1 MTRRESSLDDLIRA
15 QRESGGMTA
24 AQRAHNRARLLS
36 RALAGTAA
44 SVASVSGAST
54 LASATRAGI
63 GSWVAKATLGMVLV
77 GAAGTAYV
85 ATRPA
90 AVTSAPAAA
99 VQPAGKTEPVSQ
111 PAATG
116 ASPAP
121 TTSESRP
128 AELVPGAPASA
139 STRPRAARSAPASA
153 SLAVEVQLMH
163 DVDSALRAGRPE
175 LALTLLDERR
185 GGDGGVM
192 GEERMAA
199 RIVTLCQLGRV
210 DAARTEA
217 TRFLHDRPRS
227 PLAARVRATCA
238 KPVANDAARK
248 LP

>member
-1 MTRRESSLDDLIRA
+1 MTRREPSLDDLIRA
-15 QRESGGMTA
+15 QRETGGMTA

-44 SVASVSGAST
+44 SVASVSVAST
-54 LASATRAGI
+54 LAAATRTSAQSWIAKVSLGI
-63 GSWVAKATLGMVLV
+63 VLA

-90 AVTSAPAAA
+90 AVRAAA
-99 VQPAGKTEPVSQ
+99 AAAQPAPKT
-111 PAATG
+111 
-116 ASPAP
+116 
-121 TTSESRP
+121 
-128 AELVPGAPASA
+128 APASEPA
-139 STRPRAARSAPASA
+139 AIGTLPPPAASEAMPALPSTRPHAAHPALASA

-175 LALTLLDERR
+175 LALALLDEHR
-185 GGDGGVM
+185 GGDGGFM
-192 GEERMAA
+192 SEERSAA

-217 TRFLHDRPRS
+217 TRFLHDRPHS
-227 PLAARVRATCA
+227 PLAARVRATCV
-238 KPVANDAARK
+238 KPVANSAAEK

>member
-24 AQRAHNRARLLS
+24 VQRAHNRARLLS
-36 RALAGTAA
+36 GALAGTAA
-44 SVASVSGAST
+44 SAASVSVAST
-54 LASATRAGI
+54 IAAATRTSAQSWIGKVSIGLVLAG
-63 GSWVAKATLGMVLV
+63 AT
-77 GAAGTAYV
+77 GTAYV

-90 AVTSAPAAA
+90 AVRAAPAAA
-99 VQPAGKTEPVSQ
+99 QSALKTAPAPEP
-111 PAATG
+111 ATPR

-121 TTSESRP
+121 ATSEST
-128 AELVPGAPASA
+128 PASP
-139 STRPRAARSAPASA
+139 STRPRAARPALASP

-163 DVDSALRAGRPE
+163 DVDSALQAGRPE
-175 LALTLLDERR
+175 LALALLDEHR
-185 GGDGGVM
+185 GGDGGFM
-192 GEERMAA
+192 GEERTAA

-227 PLAARVRATCA
+227 PLAARVRATCV
-238 KPVANDAARK
+238 KPVANGAAEK